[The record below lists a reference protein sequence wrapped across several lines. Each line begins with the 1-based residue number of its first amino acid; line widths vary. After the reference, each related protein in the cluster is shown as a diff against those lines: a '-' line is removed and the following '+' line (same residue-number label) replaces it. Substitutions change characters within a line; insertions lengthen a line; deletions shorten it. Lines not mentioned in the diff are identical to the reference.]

1 MLAKSKLNSIEALV
15 SQALID
21 MEKSH
26 EEFAAIFKEKDKY
39 EMMKENIRNVSE
51 KLEEKAENMRPNG
64 VHSRTYN
71 KKITSERKLLKKKF
85 IKNLLNIYQKLL
97 NICAIKN
104 YYCFF
109 CTCKMVLKITK
120 ETWEKCGI
128 KTVKHYNEQKHMIE
142 LWHKMSDVEE
152 QTNHSNIAEVV
163 LRRIRKFYGKKTEII
178 TEEEKQ
184 KYKVYLEGEKGFFII
199 EKLTRDVIERLSYQK
214 P

>member
-1 MLAKSKLNSIEALV
+1 
-15 SQALID
+15 
-21 MEKSH
+21 
-26 EEFAAIFKEKDKY
+26 
-39 EMMKENIRNVSE
+39 
-51 KLEEKAENMRPNG
+51 
-64 VHSRTYN
+64 
-71 KKITSERKLLKKKF
+71 
-85 IKNLLNIYQKLL
+85 
-97 NICAIKN
+97 
-104 YYCFF
+104 
-109 CTCKMVLKITK
+109 
-120 ETWEKCGI
+120 
-128 KTVKHYNEQKHMIE
+128 MIE